1 MSQMQQLIDAAWTMV
16 VNNYLDVIAALVI
29 FVVGRIA
36 AGWARKLTRKGLERG
51 NVDATLVPFLA
62 KLVYYA
68 VLAVVVIAVLNR
80 IGVATTS
87 VVAIFGAAG
96 LAVGLA
102 MQSTLS
108 NFASGVMLLLFRP
121 FQLGDFVDAGGTKG
135 SVEEIGIFS
144 TTLKSPDNIKI
155 TVPNSQVYGATIS
168 NYNGYETRR
177 LDMVMGI
184 SYDDNIQTAIDTIH
198 AIVTA
203 DDRVLA
209 DPGRRSRCR
218 TSAIHRSTSWCALV
232 QRCGLLG
239 PPFRPQ
245 PQAQRG
251 PRGRRLLDSLP
262 AARYPHV
269 PACELKRNPNNN
281 QPGPQGPGFFLPAD
295 DMTTG

>member
-1 MSQMQQLIDAAWTMV
+1 MDQMQQMIDAAWVMV

-29 FVVGRIA
+29 LVVGRLV

-62 KLVYYA
+62 KLVYYM

-121 FQLGDFVDAGGTKG
+121 FKLGDFVDAGGTKG
-135 SVEEIGIFS
+135 SVQEIGIFS

-177 LDMVMGI
+177 IDMVMGI
-184 SYDDNIQTAIDTIH
+184 SYDDNIQTAIDTIES
-198 AIVTA
+198 IVRA

-209 DPGRRSRCR
+209 DPGPQIAVSNLGDSSVDIVVRP
-218 TSAIHRSTSWCALV
+218 WCNAADYWALRFDLTRKLKEGLEGAGCSIPYP
-232 QRCGLLG
+232 QRDVHM
-239 PPFRPQ
+239 RQ
-245 PQAQRG
+245 VA
-251 PRGRRLLDSLP
+251 
-262 AARYPHV
+262 
-269 PACELKRNPNNN
+269 N
-281 QPGPQGPGFFLPAD
+281 
-295 DMTTG
+295 